1 MTASLIVSALCLLLV
16 GTLVGVRAVRA
27 ARERHWLGGT
37 IRGLVALLLLALA
50 ALAATLTVGL
60 HGYRAL
66 SFEEV
71 AATVRTE
78 PVAPQRFR
86 ATITLPDHR
95 LAMYELAGDAFY
107 MDAHILKWHP
117 WANLLG
123 LHTVYELDR
132 VAGRYNAVADER
144 TQPHT
149 AYELGLSKPV
159 DLYSIARR
167 RLLGPLVD
175 AEYGSATFVAATR
188 PTTFEVRLSRRSDP
202 VLLLKLIQSLFK
214 ALHSEGTPGQLAAGL
229 GLGSILGLT
238 PLWNLHN
245 AVVLALIIVL
255 NVSFAGAMLGWALF
269 VPVGFLL
276 DPAFDWIGR
285 TLLLDTPAL
294 RPLWTA
300 LYNAPVVPLTSFNN
314 TIVLG
319 SLVVAAA
326 LWVPLFFASRW
337 GVVRY
342 RATVAERVKRSALY
356 RSVVASKLYNLYRL
370 FRPES

>member
-16 GTLVGVRAVRA
+16 GMFVGVRAVRA

-37 IRGLVALLLLALA
+37 IRGLAAMLLLALA

-107 MDAHILKWHP
+107 VDAHVLKWHP
-117 WANLLG
+117 WASLLG
-123 LHTVYELDR
+123 LRTVYELDR

-144 TQPHT
+144 AKQHT
-149 AYELGLSKPV
+149 VYALAQSKPV
-159 DLYSIARR
+159 DLFLIARR

-188 PTTFEVRLSRRSDP
+188 PASFEVRVSTTGLLARPVPGRS
-202 VLLLKLIQSLFK
+202 
-214 ALHSEGTPGQLAAGL
+214 TP
-229 GLGSILGLT
+229 
-238 PLWNLHN
+238 
-245 AVVLALIIVL
+245 
-255 NVSFAGAMLGWALF
+255 
-269 VPVGFLL
+269 
-276 DPAFDWIGR
+276 
-285 TLLLDTPAL
+285 
-294 RPLWTA
+294 
-300 LYNAPVVPLTSFNN
+300 
-314 TIVLG
+314 
-319 SLVVAAA
+319 
-326 LWVPLFFASRW
+326 
-337 GVVRY
+337 
-342 RATVAERVKRSALY
+342 
-356 RSVVASKLYNLYRL
+356 
-370 FRPES
+370 